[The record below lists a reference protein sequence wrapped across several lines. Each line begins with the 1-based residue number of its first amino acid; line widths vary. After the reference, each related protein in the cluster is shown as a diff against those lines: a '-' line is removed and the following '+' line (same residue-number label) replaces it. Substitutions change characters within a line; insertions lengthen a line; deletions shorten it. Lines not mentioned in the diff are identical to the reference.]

1 MVEDT
6 ETVDNRG
13 EAETASATR
22 EVADSRRKWHR
33 RGTQND
39 GDSHAPEGTPAAA
52 GDDVAASLSQEQRAL
67 VDRLVG
73 ERVTQEQ
80 AKAEEAN
87 VRWQRTQADFANYKR
102 RNEQEREQQGKFAT
116 LLLVSELLP
125 VLDDLDRA
133 LTTMPESV
141 QGLPWTDGLLLVDRI
156 LRGTLEKQGLRQI
169 EAVGAR
175 FDPMLH
181 EAIIQE
187 ESSDYAD
194 DEVVAELRRGYMLH
208 DKVVRPTLVK
218 VAKHV
223 ASTE

>member
-6 ETVDNRG
+6 ETGDTRG
-13 EAETASATR
+13 EAETAAATR
-22 EVADSRRKWHR
+22 EGADSRRRWHR
-33 RGTQND
+33 RGAQND
-39 GDSHAPEGTPAAA
+39 GDSHASEETHAAE
-52 GDDVAASLSQEQRAL
+52 GDDVAASLSQEQLAL
-67 VDRLVG
+67 VERLVG
-73 ERVTQEQ
+73 ERLTQEQ
-80 AKAEEAN
+80 AKTEEAN

-102 RNEQEREQQGKFAT
+102 RNEQERDQQGKFAT

-133 LTTMPESV
+133 LATMPESV

-156 LRGTLEKQGLRQI
+156 LRATLEKQGLRQI

-187 ESSDYAD
+187 ESSDFAD